1 MLVQAA
7 HSKKQF
13 FKKSVDNYVT
23 PSGSTIELLLRRSV
37 QGSSF
42 N

>member
-7 HSKKQF
+7 HGKKQF

-23 PSGSTIELLLRRSV
+23 CSGSTIELLLRRSV